1 MEKKTKKAMGRDF
14 ILVVIGQIISLL
26 GNAVLRF
33 ALPLHLLHIT
43 NSPAVFGG
51 IVALSFLPMF
61 LMSPLGGAAA
71 DRLNKKNIMACLDF
85 FTAAMLLVF
94 LLVYDSVSLVAA
106 ILVVMIFLYGI
117 SGFYQPSVQASIP
130 VLVEKEKMVS
140 ANAVINLVSS
150 LSGLLGPVLG
160 GICYS
165 VGGLFPILVFSV
177 LCFFC
182 SAVMELFIHMP
193 VSSQKTEK
201 GILGTVLGDLKES
214 VCFIG
219 KEQKFI
225 GKLTVVLAF
234 FNLVLSALQIIGT
247 PVLVTQVLVFHS
259 ADPDRLL
266 GYTEGALALGGIAGG
281 ILSAVFGEKFS
292 IAKSWKFLMGACLL
306 LLPTAVAL
314 KSGISGEL
322 QYLVLTAS
330 CFLIMVLSSMFTVG
344 LMAHIQQITPE
355 TLVGK
360 VIAWIYAICTC
371 SQPVGQAMYGVL
383 FETLKGQEWVIFL
396 LAAAGAGAVA
406 LVFRQSVKAYEKTL
420 RRQELYSF

>member
-1 MEKKTKKAMGRDF
+1 MGRDF

-150 LSGLLGPVLG
+150 LYGLLGPVLG

-214 VCFIG
+214 ICFIG

-259 ADPDRLL
+259 A
-266 GYTEGALALGGIAGG
+266 GGIAGG